1 MIAPIDQKPKTF
13 YNSSHK
19 FRKYIHSHTGHT
31 HSYTRTHTKVLRR
44 ALYGW
49 PPTKGCFYTPSPLPY
64 TQLYSQTLSL
74 PLIYYS
80 YPLVVAVVVLITFGT
95 VWFYSSIN
103 FYQEF
108 NPPSLYPL
116 ATFPHTMLLLDG
128 NSEVMGEWYGVVWYG
143 YIAVVYYPYTYTRN
157 KPIVWVILQLNVYL
171 LHSSVH
177 FVKKWWDSLGVETEE
192 YQCYDEHTNILYIRY
207 SLPGF
212 FWKKHSNCFS
222 SI

>member
-1 MIAPIDQKPKTF
+1 MSCVWELYMVGLQQKDAF
-13 YNSSHK
+13 
-19 FRKYIHSHTGHT
+19 T
-31 HSYTRTHTKVLRR
+31 HH
-44 ALYGW
+44 
-49 PPTKGCFYTPSPLPY
+49 PPLPY
-64 TQLYSQTLSL
+64 TQLYSYTLSL

-80 YPLVVAVVVLITFGT
+80 YPLVVVVVVLITFGT

-143 YIAVVYYPYTYTRN
+143 YIAVLYYPYTYTRN

-177 FVKKWWDSLGVETEE
+177 FVKKWWDSLGVETVE
-192 YQCYDEHTNILYIRY
+192 YQCYDGHTSILYIRY

-212 FWKKHSNCFS
+212 FLKKQQLF
-222 SI
+222 